1 MSEHESLMSH
11 KELYVLLD
19 SDGDIV
25 ETFPE
30 NSSYDHMLDVKQST
44 CPSGAI
50 HRATLVIGQ
59 QEHERLQT
67 APSKLVAAAPVRR
80 RLVARWRNSAEGE
93 EDKDLERERE
103 ILGESVRK
111 QLQEFL
117 MEDISKENEQEDV
130 ANALT
135 ISAQHQTDPSTAFDK
150 EAFIKAFA
158 EMTERRRKQ

>member
-1 MSEHESLMSH
+1 MLH
-11 KELYVLLD
+11 KEIYVLLG

-30 NSSYDHMLDVKQST
+30 NSSFDNMFDVKQST

-50 HRATLVIGQ
+50 HRAILVIGQ
-59 QEHERLQT
+59 EEHERLQMT
-67 APSKLVAAAPVRR
+67 PSKLIAAAPVRR
-80 RLVARWRNSAEGE
+80 RLVARWRNSAAGE
-93 EDKDLERERE
+93 EDKDIERERE
-103 ILGESVRK
+103 ILGEVVRK

-117 MEDISKENEQEDV
+117 MEDIRKENEQEDV
-130 ANALT
+130 ANALM
-135 ISAQHQTDPSTAFDK
+135 ISAQQQTDPSTAFDK

>member
-1 MSEHESLMSH
+1 MNH

-30 NSSYDHMLDVKQST
+30 NSSFAHMFDVKQSI

-67 APSKLVAAAPVRR
+67 APSNLIAVVPVRR
-80 RLVARWRNSAEGE
+80 RLAARWRSSAAGE
-93 EDKDLERERE
+93 EDKDIERERERE
-103 ILGESVRK
+103 ILGEVVRK

-117 MEDISKENEQEDV
+117 MEDIRKENEQEDV
-130 ANALT
+130 ANALM

-158 EMTERRRKQ
+158 EMKERRKQ

>member
-1 MSEHESLMSH
+1 MNN

-30 NSSYDHMLDVKQST
+30 NSSFAHMFDVKQST

-67 APSKLVAAAPVRR
+67 APSKLRVATSIKV
-80 RLVARWRNSAEGE
+80 
-93 EDKDLERERE
+93 
-103 ILGESVRK
+103 K
-111 QLQEFL
+111 QQ
-117 MEDISKENEQEDV
+117 
-130 ANALT
+130 
-135 ISAQHQTDPSTAFDK
+135 
-150 EAFIKAFA
+150 
-158 EMTERRRKQ
+158 

>member
-1 MSEHESLMSH
+1 MNH

-30 NSSYDHMLDVKQST
+30 NSSYDHMFDVKQST

-59 QEHERLQT
+59 QEHERLQMT
-67 APSKLVAAAPVRR
+67 PSKLVAAAPVRR
-80 RLVARWRNSAEGE
+80 RLVARWRDSATGE

-103 ILGESVRK
+103 ILGEVVRK

-117 MEDISKENEQEDV
+117 MEDISKENEQKDV
-130 ANALT
+130 ANAL
-135 ISAQHQTDPSTAFDK
+135 ISAQHQTDPSTAVDK

>member
-1 MSEHESLMSH
+1 MNH

-30 NSSYDHMLDVKQST
+30 NSSYDHMFDVKQST

-67 APSKLVAAAPVRR
+67 APSKLRAATSIKV
-80 RLVARWRNSAEGE
+80 N
-93 EDKDLERERE
+93 
-103 ILGESVRK
+103 K
-111 QLQEFL
+111 Q
-117 MEDISKENEQEDV
+117 
-130 ANALT
+130 
-135 ISAQHQTDPSTAFDK
+135 
-150 EAFIKAFA
+150 
-158 EMTERRRKQ
+158 

>member
-1 MSEHESLMSH
+1 MNN

-30 NSSYDHMLDVKQST
+30 NSSFAHMFDVKQST

-59 QEHERLQT
+59 EEHERLQT
-67 APSKLVAAAPVRR
+67 LPSKLVAAAPVRR
-80 RLVARWRNSAEGE
+80 RLAARWRNSAAGE

-103 ILGESVRK
+103 ILGAVVRK

-130 ANALT
+130 AIAL
-135 ISAQHQTDPSTAFDK
+135 ISAQHQTDPSTAVDK

>member
-1 MSEHESLMSH
+1 MNH

-30 NSSYDHMLDVKQST
+30 NSSYAHMFDIRQSI

-59 QEHERLQT
+59 EEHERLQT

-80 RLVARWRNSAEGE
+80 RLVARWRNSAAGE
-93 EDKDLERERE
+93 EDKDKDLERERE
-103 ILGESVRK
+103 ILGEVVRK

-130 ANALT
+130 ANAL
-135 ISAQHQTDPSTAFDK
+135 ISAQHQTDPSTAVDK

>member
-1 MSEHESLMSH
+1 MNH

-30 NSSYDHMLDVKQST
+30 NSSFAHMFDVKQST

-59 QEHERLQT
+59 QEHESLQT
-67 APSKLVAAAPVRR
+67 APSKLIAAVPVRR
-80 RLVARWRNSAEGE
+80 RLVARWRTSAAGE
-93 EDKDLERERE
+93 EDKDIERARE
-103 ILGESVRK
+103 ILGEVVRK

-117 MEDISKENEQEDV
+117 MEDIRKENEQEDV
-130 ANALT
+130 ANALM

-150 EAFIKAFA
+150 EALIKAFA
-158 EMTERRRKQ
+158 EMKERRRKQ